1 MSSIFLRGDE
11 ARTARSP
18 RSGDVDSPVDCRQ
31 GRVRVG
37 GGSRRASLVA
47 RRIDDHPFGW
57 CFCFGNSGRRG
68 EKRPVPALAGMATCR
83 WHVAKAVCVSAAAAA
98 ERASSP
104 AVLMTSPFGCLV
116 FFYAA
121 ARPFVGADAPG
132 GSDTRWRGSK
142 NEGSLRM
149 VGYSAGKPSAI
160 SPHSTNR
167 GLPFFRLA
175 RMIVTDHTG
184 RSDISQWSRTRL
196 EISSR
201 SCVKRKA

>member
-1 MSSIFLRGDE
+1 M
-11 ARTARSP
+11 
-18 RSGDVDSPVDCRQ
+18 SPVRPWPEAPFAGVAHLVERDLAK
-31 GRVRVG
+31 VEVA
-37 GGSRRASLVA
+37 SSSLVA
-47 RRIDDHPFGW
+47 RSKKYWTPFG
-57 CFCFGNSGRRG
+57 CPVFFCAATRLEQPGRRAAAM
-68 EKRPVPALAGMATCR
+68 PTVR
-83 WHVAKAVCVSAAAAA
+83 WTVGKGACVSAATAA